1 VDTEATYLNEVGARA
16 IRGLLVVCIHT
27 TTRTRFL
34 GSESK
39 CSGRFP
45 ETSNPKL
52 ALRSDG
58 GLGHLGVIDFSHDVT
73 F

>member
-1 VDTEATYLNEVGARA
+1 VNTEATYLNEVGARA
-16 IRGLLVVCIHT
+16 IRGLLVVCICR

-34 GSESK
+34 GSEIK

-52 ALRSDG
+52 AIQSDG
-58 GLGHLGVIDFSHDVT
+58 EFGHLGVIDLSHDAT